1 MKTIPLLCLST
12 ALGTALLVPSAST
25 PAHAF
30 DSNGPDISV
39 TAVKGHLQSLADI
52 AAANGGNRAHGS
64 PGYSASIDYVKGKLD
79 AAGFTTTVQSF
90 TYNSKTGYNLIAD
103 WPGGDTANTVM
114 IGGHLDSVSSGAGIN
129 DNGSGSAGILEVALQ
144 LAASGE
150 TPDKHVRFAWWG
162 AEELGLRGSTHYVSN
177 LGSAGRSLIDSY
189 YNFDMIGSP
198 NPGYFLYDG
207 DNSDGVGSGPGPAG
221 SAQLEQVLADYF
233 AEIGVPTRGT
243 DFDGRSDYG
252 PFIQYGIPAGGTF
265 TGAEGRKTTAQQQ
278 LWGGTANVA
287 FDSCY
292 HSSCDGLSNINDTA
306 LNRNADAI
314 AHAVWTVAGIGDVEP
329 PPPPPP
335 GCSGTNAA
343 DVAIG
348 DNTTV
353 NSPIAIAGCTGNASA
368 TATID
373 VNIQHTYRGDVK
385 LDLVAPDGS
394 VYALKASSGSDSA
407 DNIVATYTKDLSSEA
422 ANGTWNLR
430 AQDVANGD
438 VGKIDTWTLNLGG
451 GGTPPPG
458 NCSEVTKSGSLTSGG
473 SSYQPSTTG
482 FTAAAGTIKGCL
494 DGPTGTDF
502 DLYLQKLSGS
512 TWSNVGQGI
521 TSGPDETVT
530 YTAAAGT
537 YRWRVHAYSG
547 SGSWTLG
554 YDVP

>member
-1 MKTIPLLCLST
+1 MKTIPLLALST
-12 ALGTALLVPSAST
+12 ALGTALLVPGAVT

-79 AAGFTTTVQSF
+79 AAGFATTVQSF
-90 TYNSKTGYNLIAD
+90 TYNSLTGYNLIAD

-144 LAASGE
+144 LAASGD
-150 TPDKHVRFAWWG
+150 TPEKHVRFAWWG
-162 AEELGLRGSTHYVSN
+162 AEELGLRGSTHYGSN
-177 LGSAGRSLIDSY
+177 LGSTGRSLIDSY
-189 YNFDMIGSP
+189 YNFDMIASP

-233 AEIGVPTRGT
+233 TGIGVPTRGT

-278 LWGGTANVA
+278 LWGGTANAA
-287 FDSCY
+287 FDPCY
-292 HSSCDGLSNINDTA
+292 HSSCDGMSNLNDTA
-306 LNRNADAI
+306 LNRNSDAI

-343 DVAIG
+343 DYAIS
-348 DNTTV
+348 DNATT

-385 LDLVAPDGS
+385 LDLVAPDGT

-407 DNIVATYTKDLSSEA
+407 DNIVATYTKDLSSEV

-430 AQDVANGD
+430 AQDVAAGD
-438 VGKIDTWTLNLGG
+438 VGKIDTWTLSLG
-451 GGTPPPG
+451 GGTPPPPTA
-458 NCSEVTKSGSLTSGG
+458 CSEVTRTGSLTSGG

-512 TWSNVGQGI
+512 TWSNVAQGI

-547 SGSWTLG
+547 SGSWSLG
-554 YDVP
+554 YDMP